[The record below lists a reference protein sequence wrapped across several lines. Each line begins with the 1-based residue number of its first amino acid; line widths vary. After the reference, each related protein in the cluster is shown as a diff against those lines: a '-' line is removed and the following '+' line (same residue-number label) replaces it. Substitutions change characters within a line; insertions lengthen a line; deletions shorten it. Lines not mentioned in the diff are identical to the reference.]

1 MRSVR
6 HLAPIAAIVVFA
18 SMPAAAQAPAS
29 APRSPAPLEARPL
42 FHLSPAA
49 LAASAAGQPARL
61 PLPWQQGETSERP
74 RLLMPGYIAF
84 AALQGIDA
92 FTTARAMDSGLARE
106 ANPLM
111 RPFAGNAGA
120 IVAIK
125 GAATA
130 ATVLAVEK
138 LWKRDRRA
146 AIVTMFALNAAYA
159 LVAAHNVRVA
169 GQVR

>member
-1 MRSVR
+1 MRSAR
-6 HLAPIAAIVVFA
+6 HLVSIAAIVISA
-18 SMPAAAQAPAS
+18 SLPAAAQAPAPAPHS
-29 APRSPAPLEARPL
+29 APPLEARPV

-49 LAASAAGQPARL
+49 VDASAAGQPARL
-61 PLPWQQGETSERP
+61 PLPWQDAETSERP
-74 RLLMPGYIAF
+74 RLLLPSYIVF

-92 FTTARAMDSGLARE
+92 FTTVRAMDSGVARE

-120 IVAIK
+120 MFAIK

-138 LWKRDRRA
+138 LWTRDRRA
-146 AIVTMFALNAAYA
+146 AIVTMIALNAAYA
-159 LVAAHNVRVA
+159 LVATHNVRIA
-169 GQVR
+169 GQMR